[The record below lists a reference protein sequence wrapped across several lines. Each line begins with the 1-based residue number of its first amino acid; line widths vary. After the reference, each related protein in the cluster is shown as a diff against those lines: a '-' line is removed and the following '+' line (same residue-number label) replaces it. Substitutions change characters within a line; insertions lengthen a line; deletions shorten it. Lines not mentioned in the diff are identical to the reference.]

1 MEPDSLERG
10 FYTDVDAD
18 IRTTDMPE
26 RFQLRA
32 IPIKL
37 VLM

>member
-10 FYTDVDAD
+10 FYTDTDAE
-18 IRTTDMPE
+18 IRNKDVPE

-32 IPIKL
+32 IP
-37 VLM
+37 VR